1 MGGALGLGSERG
13 ELSGCARR
21 SGAYDA
27 RSATRLSSVF
37 NTVHGL
43 QLEQVRTHFA
53 MVTRL
58 ILALSALFSL
68 GVHASAQVPFDECG
82 VLVPGVTCPN
92 FFQTPNGN
100 MYLLDGYSGYQH
112 GDTVRVQGAF
122 DAGCITFCLQGLGC
136 VSVTSITSCSTTSS
150 VTPYCFGDGSGASC
164 PCGNS
169 SSSGLGCANS
179 SGAGAGLSASGSDSL
194 SADDLALSA
203 SGVVANQPAL
213 LFSGSTALNG
223 GLGITFGDGLRCAG
237 GVVVRHGV
245 QAANALGAASWPTG
259 LAGAAG
265 WSVGDSRFFQAWYRD
280 PQASPCGGGFNLSN
294 GVSVTFSL

>member
-43 QLEQVRTHFA
+43 QLEQVRTHFT

-203 SGVVANQPAL
+203 SGVVANQPGFDWRPGDHLRRRAAVCRWGRRASRRPGRERPRSRELADRPRGRRGLERGRLAL
-213 LFSGSTALNG
+213 LP
-223 GLGITFGDGLRCAG
+223 GLVPRPA
-237 GVVVRHGV
+237 
-245 QAANALGAASWPTG
+245 G
-259 LAGAAG
+259 LALR
-265 WSVGDSRFFQAWYRD
+265 WRVQPLQRRLGDLLPLEQA
-280 PQASPCGGGFNLSN
+280 
-294 GVSVTFSL
+294 